1 MAHLALG
8 VPTFSAPS
16 RPWRK
21 ERINKSTEIP
31 NQELFHGWCMLVFN
45 SWYWNYEANLD
56 EPPSLMMNLLDTA
69 IADLQAPR
77 ASSFLSRLSD
87 LDNCRL
93 VDWQPGVAT
102 ATWYTNSSGWW
113 LIPVLCDWFTFW
125 HQEPTNSGDINNQ
138 FLSEEPRLYQTHWDV
153 YHNPTFDQHAQGI
166 MIMHDMSC
174 RSFFPS
180 FSFPAHSD
188 IHIYMCTLA
197 VYHTHTLYAWFSQK
211 KPQNITFD
219 MIN

>member
-69 IADLQAPR
+69 IACRPQGPPASCHDSRTLTTAGLLIDSQVLLQPLGTPILQGDDWYQFYVIGSHFGIKNPQIVVISTTSSCRKSQDYTKHTGMYITTPR
-77 ASSFLSRLSD
+77 LINMPKGLWSCTTWAAGLSFHLSRSQ
-87 LDNCRL
+87 RI
-93 VDWQPGVAT
+93 Q
-102 ATWYTNSSGWW
+102 
-113 LIPVLCDWFTFW
+113 
-125 HQEPTNSGDINNQ
+125 
-138 FLSEEPRLYQTHWDV
+138 
-153 YHNPTFDQHAQGI
+153 
-166 MIMHDMSC
+166 
-174 RSFFPS
+174 
-180 FSFPAHSD
+180 
-188 IHIYMCTLA
+188 IYISIC
-197 VYHTHTLYAWFSQK
+197 VH
-211 KPQNITFD
+211 
-219 MIN
+219 